1 MFDWLKLAYPKGMAT
16 LDQCKL
22 AVVKSKITVDQFKEI
37 TGEDYIA

>member
-1 MFDWLKLAYPKGMAT
+1 MYAWLKIAYPKGMAT

-22 AVVKSKITVDQFKEI
+22 AVTKNKITANQFKEI